1 MRTFCDQMCTDIS
14 TDKSHYNVI
23 CVREC
28 VASIDPDDFCK
39 SMCANESAASLVFG
53 WSVISS
59 LMLMITISA
68 GLLCHWV
75 PDGHAQMYG
84 TCWTSK
90 AKVHIHDGRKI
101 QAAMNSR
108 SRRE

>member
-53 WSVISS
+53 WSQLRAEIAR
-59 LMLMITISA
+59 LKDT
-68 GLLCHWV
+68 H
-75 PDGHAQMYG
+75 DQ
-84 TCWTSK
+84 SK
-90 AKVHIHDGRKI
+90 AGQI
-101 QAAMNSR
+101 AALEQMVSR
-108 SRRE
+108 VRGELNT